1 MIYHKSTMAG
11 ILPPVNPTRL
21 WKVVIIV
28 PWDTSC
34 ERGRRWLQRA
44 IINLGFN
51 HPFIRHTARLV
62 VVDDDEDDENIMIDT
77 RAWSHKR
84 RVTNHNCTRP
94 SARLRKPKK
103 KASCQL
109 NFLPIYKFPSS
120 FLSSFFHPEFLTQGN
135 LEKPK
140 FSQFR

>member
-103 KASCQL
+103 K
-109 NFLPIYKFPSS
+109 PRVSS
-120 FLSSFFHPEFLTQGN
+120 IFCPFISSPLLFSPLFFHPEFLTQGN